1 MSTDPGSATP
11 RPRQEILRG
20 VLESNQRLTGKAG
33 PEPVV
38 AKRGM
43 ASRGHSRWRWLLA
56 IPLVAAAVAF
66 AAWER
71 PGPPAIAV
79 VPAPATS
86 GSNTPAENPVAA
98 EPKLA
103 DAEAPRPPFA
113 PTPAAT
119 PEPQTFLPPESGDLA
134 LPPVAELATAP
145 PAWRGP
151 ARRSAAVRAA
161 IDSADLPDS
170 TPDDLAIYTGQPL
183 AQGLTLKEIFGLGV
197 RTVVIDPGHGG
208 RDPGTSGKLGTREKD
223 VTLDVALR
231 LKALLEHDHNFRV
244 LLTRD
249 SDATTSLN
257 QRVELANDANVDLFI
272 SIHVNYLPNSTL
284 NVVETYYFG
293 AHSDPEA
300 LRLAERENHG
310 SEYSMSDFESLVRNM
325 RDTIKLQESKRLA
338 TSVQASLTGN
348 MQRASQD
355 LHDVGIKTA
364 PFVVLL
370 GVKAPAVLAEIAC
383 MCNPDAEQ
391 RMRTPS
397 HREEIARYLA
407 EGIVNYLQEESIK
420 GDEPN
425 DRQRQAKK
433 S

>member
-11 RPRQEILRG
+11 GPRQELLRE
-20 VLESNQRLTGKAG
+20 VLQSNQRLTGKAA
-33 PEPVV
+33 PAPV
-38 AKRGM
+38 AP
-43 ASRGHSRWRWLLA
+43 SRGSTSRGRSQWRWLLA
-56 IPLVAAAVAF
+56 VPLVAAAVAF

-71 PGPPAIAV
+71 PVTHLATDVAPLPAATPSAPDV
-79 VPAPATS
+79 VTQNEAAPA
-86 GSNTPAENPVAA
+86 
-98 EPKLA
+98 
-103 DAEAPRPPFA
+103 APRPPFA
-113 PTPAAT
+113 NPDDTLAAT
-119 PEPQTFLPPESGDLA
+119 EAPAILPPPASDFA
-134 LPPVAELATAP
+134 MPPIAELATAP

-151 ARRSAAVRAA
+151 ARHAASTRVAL
-161 IDSADLPDS
+161 DSDDFPDS
-170 TPDDLAIYTGQPL
+170 TPDDLAIYTGPSP

-208 RDPGTSGKLGTREKD
+208 RDPGTSGKFGTFEKD

-231 LKALLEHDHNFRV
+231 LKALLEHDHSFRV
-244 LLTRD
+244 VLTRD
-249 SDATTSLN
+249 GDTTTPLN
-257 QRVELANDANVDLFI
+257 RRVELANDASVDLFV

-293 AHSDPEA
+293 AHSDPDA

-310 SEYSMSDFESLVRNM
+310 SEYSLSDFESLVRMM
-325 RDTIKLQESKRLA
+325 RDKIKLQESKRLA
-338 TSVQASLTGN
+338 TAIQSSLTGN

-391 RMRTPS
+391 RLRTPA
-397 HREEIARYLA
+397 HREEVARYLA

-420 GDEPN
+420 GDESN

>member
-11 RPRQEILRG
+11 RPRQALLRE
-20 VLESNQRLTGKAG
+20 VLESNQRLTGKADPAPAAPPRG
-33 PEPVV
+33 PAP
-38 AKRGM
+38 GT
-43 ASRGHSRWRWLLA
+43 RGHLRWLLA
-56 IPLVAAAVAF
+56 VPLVAAAVAF

-71 PGPPAIAV
+71 PSPIAIT
-79 VPAPATS
+79 APALSEPMAAPT
-86 GSNTPAENPVAA
+86 PVAPA
-98 EPKLA
+98 ATELT
-103 DAEAPRPPFA
+103 DTDTPRPPFA
-113 PTPAAT
+113 AVASLTPTGPLIVA
-119 PEPQTFLPPESGDLA
+119 PEAGDLA
-134 LPPVAELATAP
+134 LPPVAELASAP

-151 ARRSAAVRAA
+151 ARRAASTRVVL
-161 IDSADLPDS
+161 DSDDFPDS
-170 TPDDLAIYTGQPL
+170 TPDDLAIYTGPSL

-208 RDPGTSGKLGTREKD
+208 RDPGTSGKLGTHEKD
-223 VTLDVALR
+223 VTLDVARR
-231 LKALLEHDHNFRV
+231 LKTLLEHDHSFRV
-244 LLTRD
+244 ILTRD
-249 SDATTSLN
+249 DDTTTPLN
-257 QRVELANDANVDLFI
+257 RRVELANNADVDLFV

-293 AHSDPEA
+293 AHSDPDA

-310 SEYSMSDFESLVRNM
+310 SEYSLSDFEGLVRMM
-325 RDTIKLQESKRLA
+325 RDKIKLQESKRLA
-338 TSVQASLTGN
+338 TAIQSSLAGN

-355 LHDVGIKTA
+355 MHDVGIKTA

-383 MCNPDAEQ
+383 MCNPDAE
-391 RMRTPS
+391 RRLRTPA
-397 HREEIARYLA
+397 HREEVARYLA

-420 GDEPN
+420 GDEAN

>member
-1 MSTDPGSATP
+1 
-11 RPRQEILRG
+11 
-20 VLESNQRLTGKAG
+20 
-33 PEPVV
+33 PV
-38 AKRGM
+38 
-43 ASRGHSRWRWLLA
+43 
-56 IPLVAAAVAF
+56 
-66 AAWER
+66 
-71 PGPPAIAV
+71 
-79 VPAPATS
+79 
-86 GSNTPAENPVAA
+86 ENPVAA
-98 EPKLA
+98 EPKLS

-119 PEPQTFLPPESGDLA
+119 PEPQSFLPPEPRNLA

-151 ARRSAAVRAA
+151 ARRPAAVRAA
-161 IDSADLPDS
+161 IDSDDLPDS
-170 TPDDLAIYTGQPL
+170 TPDDLAIYTGPSL

-231 LKALLEHDHNFRV
+231 LKTLLEHDHNFRV

-257 QRVELANDANVDLFI
+257 QRVELANDANVDLFL

-348 MQRASQD
+348 MQRTSQE

-370 GVKAPAVLAEIAC
+370 GVKAPAVLAEISC

-391 RMRTPS
+391 RMRTPA

-420 GDEPN
+420 GDESN

>member
-1 MSTDPGSATP
+1 MSNEPGSATP
-11 RPRQEILRG
+11 NPRQELLRG
-20 VLESNQRLTGKAG
+20 VLESNQRLTGKAAPAPAG
-33 PEPVV
+33 S
-38 AKRGM
+38 AR
-43 ASRGHSRWRWLLA
+43 ASSARTGGQLRWLLA
-56 IPLVAAAVAF
+56 LPLVAAAVAF

-71 PGPPAIAV
+71 PEPSSVATHRA
-79 VPAPATS
+79 PAPAAPTA
-86 GSNTPAENPVAA
+86 TPEPPAGAQAPLAAA
-98 EPKLA
+98 EA
-103 DAEAPRPPFA
+103 ARPPFA
-113 PTPAAT
+113 PDPVETSDRPLFA
-119 PEPQTFLPPESGDLA
+119 EPDANGLA

-151 ARRSAAVRAA
+151 ARRPVATRVAL
-161 IDSADLPDS
+161 DSDDFPDT
-170 TPDDLAIYTGQPL
+170 TPDDLAVYTGPSL
-183 AQGLTLKEIFGLGV
+183 AQGMTLKEIFGLGV

-208 RDPGTSGKLGTREKD
+208 RDPGTSGKLGTHEKD

-231 LKALLEHDHNFRV
+231 LKALLEHDHSFRV
-244 LLTRD
+244 VLTRD
-249 SDATTSLN
+249 SDTSTALN
-257 QRVELANDANVDLFI
+257 ERVELANNADVDLFV

-338 TSVQASLTGN
+338 TAIQSSLAGN
-348 MQRASQD
+348 MQRASQE

-383 MCNPDAEQ
+383 MCNPDAER
-391 RMRTPS
+391 RMRTPA
-397 HREEIARYLA
+397 HREEVARYLA

-420 GDEPN
+420 GDESN